1 MDLMQ
6 FPSWRALR
14 AKLLALQTKAVGT
27 PGYNRNEWADV
38 LAEAEAIARA
48 GVGEP
53 DGAGPDDITTPM
65 ARRP

>member
-1 MDLMQ
+1 MQ

-14 AKLLALQTKAVGT
+14 AKILALQNKAVGAA
-27 PGYNRNEWADV
+27 GYHRREWDAV
-38 LAEAEAIARA
+38 LADAEAIARA

-65 ARRP
+65 APRPSR